1 MATESDM
8 VTILAFAKMP
18 HDAARVKNSVGCFG
32 RSSRSVAYAD
42 GFVGARGASVKRKVR
57 ALDGAAGQSSITP
70 RSLLRFDP
78 RAGVPMEHGFDD
90 AFKARG
96 IARSVFQSGRAL
108 DAHVPAQSASN
119 GDAGNSGLD
128 PAAIFTAGK
137 PHIVAPRAEA
147 LRRRESA
154 PGAYSKRRA
163 YFLRASQSASSV
175 GESFAAIS
183 S

>member
-1 MATESDM
+1 M

-108 DAHVPAQSASN
+108 DAQCPLKRHRTAMPEI
-119 GDAGNSGLD
+119 LD
-128 PAAIFTAGK
+128 SIR
-137 PHIVAPRAEA
+137 PRF
-147 LRRRESA
+147 LQPES
-154 PGAYSKRRA
+154 RT
-163 YFLRASQSASSV
+163 L
-175 GESFAAIS
+175 
-183 S
+183 